1 MNLALFDLDNT
12 LLAGD
17 SDHGWAQFLIREGVL
32 DRATFEARNEAY
44 YAQYKAGTLDI
55 FDYLAFQA
63 GPLVGLS
70 AAELTHWHAR
80 YMAQTIE
87 PMILPKARDLLASH
101 SGDLCAI
108 VTATNDFI
116 TAPIARAL
124 GVEHLIASELERGP
138 SGYTGRGTGTPAF
151 QAGKITRVKQ
161 WLAGLGHDLS
171 SFDQSWFYSDSHND
185 IPLLE
190 AVTHPVAVDP
200 DPTLRAH
207 ALARG
212 WPVLSLR

>member
-17 SDHGWAQFLIREGVL
+17 SDYGWAQFLIREGVL
-32 DRATFEARNEAY
+32 ERAAFEARNEAY
-44 YAQYKAGTLDI
+44 YAHYKAGTLDI
-55 FDYLAFQA
+55 FDYLAFQS
-63 GPLVGLS
+63 GPLVGRS
-70 AAELTHWHAR
+70 AGELANWHSR
-80 YMAQTIE
+80 YMAQVVE
-87 PMILPKARDLLASH
+87 PMILPKARELLASH
-101 SGDLCAI
+101 NADLCAI

-116 TAPIARAL
+116 TSPIARAL
-124 GVEHLIASELERGP
+124 GVEHLIASELERNAEGF
-138 SGYTGRGTGTPAF
+138 TGRGTGTPAF

-161 WLAGLGHDLS
+161 WLAGMGHDLS
-171 SFDQSWFYSDSHND
+171 SFAQSRFYSDSHND

-212 WPVLSLR
+212 WTVLSLR

>member
-17 SDHGWAQFLIREGVL
+17 SDYAWAQFLIREGVL
-32 DRATFEARNEAY
+32 ERAAFEARNEAY

-55 FDYLAFQA
+55 FDYLAFQS
-63 GPLVGLS
+63 GPLVGRS
-70 AAELTHWHAR
+70 ATELRGWHAR
-80 YMAQTIE
+80 YMAQTVE
-87 PMILPKARDLLASH
+87 PMILPKARELLTAH
-101 SGDLCAI
+101 RADLCAI

-116 TAPIARAL
+116 TAPIAEAL

-138 SGYTGRGTGTPAF
+138 DGYTGRGAGTPAF
-151 QAGKITRVKQ
+151 QSGKITRVKQ
-161 WLAGLGHDLS
+161 WLAGLGRDLS
-171 SFDQSWFYSDSHND
+171 SFDQSHFYSDSHND

-212 WPVLSLR
+212 WTVLSLR

>member
-17 SDHGWAQFLIREGVL
+17 SDHAWAQFLIREGVL
-32 DRATFEARNEAY
+32 DRAAFEARNDIY
-44 YAQYKAGTLDI
+44 YEQYKAGTLDI
-55 FDYLAFQA
+55 FDYLAFQST
-63 GPLVGLS
+63 PLVGRP
-70 AAELTHWHAR
+70 AEELEQWHAR
-80 YMAQTIE
+80 YMDQVVR
-87 PMILPKARDLLASH
+87 PMILPKSLELLDSH
-101 SGDLCAI
+101 RGDLRAI

-116 TAPIARAL
+116 TAPIAKAL

-138 SGYTGRGTGTPAF
+138 AGFTGRGTGTPAF
-151 QAGKITRVKQ
+151 QGGKIVRVKQ

-171 SFDQSWFYSDSHND
+171 SFGRSSFYSDSHND

-200 DPTLRAH
+200 DPTLLAH
-207 ALARG
+207 ARERG
-212 WPVLSLR
+212 WLVLSLR

>member
-17 SDHGWAQFLIREGVL
+17 SDYAWSQFLIREGVL
-32 DRATFEARNEAY
+32 DRDAFEARNEAY
-44 YAQYKAGTLDI
+44 YDQYKAGTLDI
-55 FDYLAFQA
+55 FDYLAFQST
-63 GPLVGLS
+63 PLVGRS
-70 AAELTHWHAR
+70 VEELERWHAH
-80 YMAQTIE
+80 YMDQVVR
-87 PMILPKARDLLASH
+87 PMILPKSRELLASH

-116 TAPIARAL
+116 TAPIAKAL
-124 GVEHLIASELERGP
+124 GVDHLIASELERGP
-138 SGYTGRGTGTPAF
+138 TGFTGRGTGTPAF
-151 QAGKITRVKQ
+151 QSGKIIRVKQ
-161 WLAGLGHDLS
+161 WLAGMGYDLS
-171 SFDQSWFYSDSHND
+171 SFGRSNFYSDSHND

-200 DPTLRAH
+200 DATLLAH
-207 ALARG
+207 AKGRG

>member
-17 SDHGWAQFLIREGVL
+17 SDYAWSQFLIREGVL
-32 DRATFEARNEAY
+32 DREAFEARNEAY
-44 YAQYKAGTLDI
+44 YDQYKAGTLDI
-55 FDYLAFQA
+55 FDYLAFQST
-63 GPLVGLS
+63 PLVGRS
-70 AAELTHWHAR
+70 AEELEGWHAR
-80 YMAQTIE
+80 YMDQVVR
-87 PMILPKARDLLASH
+87 PMILPKARELLASH

-116 TAPIARAL
+116 TAPIAQAL
-124 GVEHLIASELERGP
+124 RVDHLIASELERGP
-138 SGYTGRGTGTPAF
+138 AGFTGRGTGTPAF
-151 QAGKITRVKQ
+151 QSGKIVRVKQ
-161 WLAGLGHDLS
+161 WLAGMGHELS
-171 SFDQSWFYSDSHND
+171 SFGRSSFYSDSHND

-200 DPTLRAH
+200 DATLLAH
-207 ALARG
+207 ARGRG